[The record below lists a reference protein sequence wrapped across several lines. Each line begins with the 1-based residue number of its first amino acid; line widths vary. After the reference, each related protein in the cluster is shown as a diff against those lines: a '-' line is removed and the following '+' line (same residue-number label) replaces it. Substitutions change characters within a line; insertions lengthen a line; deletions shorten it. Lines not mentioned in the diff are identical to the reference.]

1 MLKIDRVKEVWN
13 KKATNKIKLT
23 IIKSENNW
31 LKLKFIIHLINLDKL
46 KEIAWEIQKSEG
58 FVL

>member
-1 MLKIDRVKEVWN
+1 MLEIDRVKEVWN
-13 KKATNKIKLT
+13 KKAANKIKLT